1 MMVIGKL
8 LDTLSNWLDLYS
20 GHLYM
25 ATVVKVFHILSCQM
39 SISRGQSHWHSLV
52 RLPRS
57 SLDCQLGDPSGA
69 LDLSRRKKICMVS
82 LFPFSLHYGITIPLS
97 YHCPPTL
104 MWMTVFSVYL
114 QSAGS
119 SILCGLD

>member
-52 RLPRS
+52 RLPGS
-57 SLDCQLGDPSGA
+57 SSDCQLGDPSGA
-69 LDLSRRKKICMVS
+69 LDLSRRKKNLYG
-82 LFPFSLHYGITIPLS
+82 LFISFLPALWDHHSPFIPL
-97 YHCPPTL
+97 PPYSHVDDCL
-104 MWMTVFSVYL
+104 
-114 QSAGS
+114 
-119 SILCGLD
+119 